1 MTIWEQTLLNL
12 QKGYEKFVAFAALFN
27 ERVRAELDITRLRI
41 RADDVQGRT
50 DRLHMLI
57 GRRIVEMKRKGDLPK
72 GAEQIFKE
80 EDVAAAIKEIAD
92 RERELQDVQAEIKAL
107 MPESIGRLPAFPLP
121 SVPGSHSLVR

>member
-12 QKGYEKFVAFAALFN
+12 QKGYDKFVAFAALFN

-57 GRRIVEMKRKGDLPK
+57 GRRVVEMKRKGDLPK

-80 EDVAAAIKEIAD
+80 EDVAAAIKEIEE
-92 RERELQDVQAEIKAL
+92 RERELQDVQAEIKTL
-107 MPESIGRLPAFPLP
+107 MPESPHA
-121 SVPGSHSLVR
+121 VRKKTEDTIV